1 MLTVATSSRYAP
13 RAGAKSPATTD
24 LGRSQRYRRISAHR
38 DNGAFFA
45 PIIRVCG
52 GCMWDAFERAGTL
65 YLRSANPHAVASNCL
80 AAVVATPKIQ
90 ESYQMAS
97 LRLSNLITRSL
108 SSRAAAHR
116 AMAKAALFA
125 DSSTRTRLKR
135 YNHHIEKAQQLET
148 RALEAA
154 KRSVGAVS

>member
-1 MLTVATSSRYAP
+1 MLTITTARRYASW
-13 RAGAKSPATTD
+13 AGAKSLATTD
-24 LGRSQRYRRISAHR
+24 LGRSQRYRRTSAHR

-52 GCMWDAFERAGTL
+52 GCMGDAFERAGIL

-90 ESYQMAS
+90 ESYHMAS
-97 LRLSNLITRSL
+97 LRLSNLVTRNL

-125 DSSTRTRLKR
+125 DSSTRTRLNR
-135 YNHHIEKAQQLET
+135 YNHHIEKALQLEA
-148 RALEAA
+148 RLADNRQEVA
-154 KRSVGAVS
+154 S